1 MSERWK
7 HQVFVLTDA
16 VHALITIFFVARLM
30 TAVLGDIYPS
40 IMQPL
45 FLLDK
50 SAVTYTTSSFV
61 LFLVLIRRKMWS
73 VVCCNPFLGPH
84 IKNNKIQRNSK
95 KYIIKK

>member
-1 MSERWK
+1 MVLNMKVKVYLQIFPHKMSERWK
-7 HQVFVLTDA
+7 HGT
-16 VHALITIFFVARLM
+16 RLM